1 MSSSGLIIAA
11 AASGSGKTT
20 LTLGLL
26 RLLARQGI
34 VVRGCKT
41 GPDYIDP
48 AFHAAASGAPCFNL
62 DPWAMRADSL
72 AAIIAASQPADLMII
87 EGVMGLFD
95 GAAPA
100 AGADDA
106 VSPAGMVDLPAGST
120 AQLAAQTGW
129 PVVAVLNV
137 KGQGATAAAIASGLR
152 QFHPQVR
159 IAGVICNNV
168 GSPRHG
174 EILRHAFRQ
183 IGLPLLGLV
192 PRDPRLQLPERHLG
206 LVQAGEHGDLARF
219 LDDAA
224 DHLERHVDIAAL
236 RQAAGIATASRRGDL
251 AQALVPPLGRHIAI
265 ASDIAFAFAYP
276 AQLAAWRAAG
286 VDLSFFSPLADE
298 APAASADAVFL
309 PGGYPEL
316 HAGRLAGNRHFVAG
330 MRDAAATGKAIYGEC
345 GGYMVLGR
353 SLTDAAGV
361 SHGMLDLLPV
371 ETSFA
376 KRKLHLG
383 YRQVELLADTA
394 FGKAGTRLRGHEFHY
409 ASIVAQAADDRLFAV
424 RDAANNELGAYGHRR
439 GSVFGSYLH
448 LIDRA
453 A

>member
-1 MSSSGLIIAA
+1 MSAPGLIIAA

-26 RLLARQGI
+26 RLLARQGGA
-34 VVRGCKT
+34 VRGCKT

-62 DPWAMRADSL
+62 DPWAMRVESL
-72 AAIIAASQPADLMII
+72 AALIAASQPADLMIV

-100 AGADDA
+100 ASDDTA
-106 VSPAGMVDLPAGST
+106 PTGTVLPAGST

-137 KGQGATAAAIASGLR
+137 KGQGATAAAIASGLK
-152 QFHPQVR
+152 QFHRQVR
-159 IAGVICNNV
+159 VAGVICNNV

-183 IGLPLLGLV
+183 IDLPLLGLV

-236 RQAAGIATASRRGDL
+236 REVAGSAMSPRGGDL
-251 AQALVPPLGRHIAI
+251 AGALVPPLGRHIAI

-286 VDLSFFSPLADE
+286 VELSFFSPLADE
-298 APAASADAVFL
+298 APAFAADAVFL

-316 HAGRLAGNRHFVAG
+316 HAGRLAGNRRFIAG
-330 MRDAAATGKAIYGEC
+330 MREAAVAGKAVYGEC

-361 SHGMLDLLPV
+361 AHEMLDLLPV

-376 KRKLHLG
+376 KRRLHLG
-383 YRQVELLADTA
+383 YRQVELLAGTP
-394 FGKAGTRLRGHEFHY
+394 FGRAGARLRGHEFHY
-409 ASIVAQAADDRLFAV
+409 ASIVAQSADDRLFAV
-424 RDAANNELGAYGHRR
+424 RDAAGGDLGAYGHRR
-439 GSVFGSYLH
+439 GGVFGSYLH

-453 A
+453 

>member
-1 MSSSGLIIAA
+1 MSMPGLIIAA

-26 RLLARQGI
+26 RLLARQGTR
-34 VVRGCKT
+34 VRGCKT

-72 AAIIAASQPADLMII
+72 AALVAASQPADLLVV

-95 GAAPA
+95 GAAPTAGDNA
-100 AGADDA
+100 APTDT
-106 VSPAGMVDLPAGST
+106 VDLPDGST
-120 AQLAAQTGW
+120 AQLAARTGW

-152 QFHPQVR
+152 QFHRQVR
-159 IAGVICNNV
+159 VAGVICNNV
-168 GSPRHG
+168 GSARHG

-183 IGLPLLGLV
+183 IGMPLLGLV
-192 PRDPRLQLPERHLG
+192 LRDPRLHLPERHLG
-206 LVQAGEHGDLARF
+206 LVQAGEHGNLAHF

-236 RQAAGIATASRRGDL
+236 RQIAEMATTPQQGDL
-251 AQALVPPLGRHIAI
+251 AASLLPPLGQRIAV
-265 ASDIAFAFAYP
+265 ASDVAFAFAYP
-276 AQLAAWRAAG
+276 GQLAAWRAAG
-286 VDLSFFSPLADE
+286 TELSFFSPLADE
-298 APAASADAVFL
+298 APATSADAVFL

-316 HAGRLAGNRHFVAG
+316 HAGRLAGNHHFIAG
-330 MRDAAATGKAIYGEC
+330 LCNAAAAGKAIYGEC

-361 SHGMLDLLPV
+361 AHGMLDLLPV

-376 KRKLHLG
+376 RRKLHLG
-383 YRQVELLADTA
+383 YRQVELLTDTPL
-394 FGKAGTRLRGHEFHY
+394 GKAGARLRGHEFHY
-409 ASIVAQAADDRLFAV
+409 ASITAQAETDRLFAV
-424 RDAANNELGAYGHRR
+424 HDAAGCALGAYGHRR

>member
-1 MSSSGLIIAA
+1 MSTPGLIIAA

-34 VVRGCKT
+34 AVRGCKT

-72 AAIIAASQPADLMII
+72 AALIAASQPADLMIV

-100 AGADDA
+100 PGEDEAPTGA
-106 VSPAGMVDLPAGST
+106 VDLPAGST
-120 AQLAAQTGW
+120 AQLAAQIGW

-159 IAGVICNNV
+159 VAGVICNNV
-168 GSPRHG
+168 GSSRHA

-192 PRDPRLQLPERHLG
+192 PRDPRLLLPERHLG
-206 LVQAGEHGDLARF
+206 LVQAGEHGDLTRF

-236 RQAAGIATASRRGDL
+236 RQVAGMAMAPQRGDL
-251 AQALVPPLGRHIAI
+251 AQALVPPLGQHIAI
-265 ASDIAFAFAYP
+265 ARDIAFAFAYP
-276 AQLAAWRAAG
+276 AQLTAWRAAG
-286 VDLSFFSPLADE
+286 AELSFFSPLADE
-298 APAASADAVFL
+298 TPAASADAVFL

-316 HAGRLAGNRHFVAG
+316 HAGKLAGNRRFIAG
-330 MRDAAATGKAIYGEC
+330 MRDAAIAGKAVYGEC

-361 SHGMLDLLPV
+361 AHEMLDLLPV

-409 ASIVAQAADDRLFAV
+409 ASIIAEAEDGRLFAV
-424 RDAANNELGAYGHRR
+424 RDAAGCDLGAYGHRR
-439 GSVFGSYLH
+439 GSVSGSYLH